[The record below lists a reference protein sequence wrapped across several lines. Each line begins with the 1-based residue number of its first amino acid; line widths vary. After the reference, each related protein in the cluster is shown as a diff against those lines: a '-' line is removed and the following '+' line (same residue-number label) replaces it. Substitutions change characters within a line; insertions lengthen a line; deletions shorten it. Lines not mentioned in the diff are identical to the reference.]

1 MGKFVQWLERREEKS
16 LVPGECDYCGK
27 KFAGPGCF
35 CPDHNSMRKRNQSN
49 WSDWGDE
56 NISRRRKYSA
66 GTAEK
71 TFHGK
76 KHND

>member
-1 MGKFVQWLERREEKS
+1 
-16 LVPGECDYCGK
+16 
-27 KFAGPGCF
+27 
-35 CPDHNSMRKRNQSN
+35 MRKRNQSN